1 MRLYFEDQH
10 IGQIF
15 RRIDSGEP
23 FAIIGSMD
31 KDTERSRID
40 ELETLVSKLA
50 IDKGVTYQYTTGRY
64 TMKNGEIVDEPGYIL
79 YHISKEDA
87 LDCANKIHQEA
98 IIWNDKNFFGFLYL
112 DGTKEPFSR
121 RKFDFDADNLRHYGT
136 KLNDKQG
143 VRVKREKEYFP
154 TASEI
159 SSEKDIRKRPFA
171 FSESFDI
178 CYNGTPFIRIN
189 NTKIN

>member
-1 MRLYFEDQH
+1 MRLYFENQH

-31 KDTERSRID
+31 GKNVGTSKLN
-40 ELETLVSKLA
+40 ELEKKVSKLA

-64 TMKNGEIVDEPGYIL
+64 TMKNGEIIDEPGYIL
-79 YHISKEDA
+79 YHITKEDA
-87 LDCANKIHQEA
+87 LECAKIINQES
-98 IIWNDKNFFGFLYL
+98 IIWNDKDFFGFLYL

-121 RKFDFDADNLRHYGT
+121 NKFDFDSNNLRQYGT
-136 KLNDKQG
+136 KLNNKQG
-143 VRVKREKEYFP
+143 MKVRREKEYFP
-154 TASEI
+154 TSQDINSEQN
-159 SSEKDIRKRPFA
+159 IRKRPFA

-178 CYNGTPFIRIN
+178 CYNGNPFIRITEN
-189 NTKIN
+189 